1 MDDTAIQQ
9 EGNAHGRLL
18 CGGPDGPQRVRKNY
32 MLYDNKLSS
41 PDPTS
46 VILGRLR
53 DSLSGIGY
61 KITVGRG
68 DYHKETRL

>member
-1 MDDTAIQQ
+1 MFLF
-9 EGNAHGRLL
+9 LL
-18 CGGPDGPQRVRKNY
+18 HHKDYKKY

-61 KITVGRG
+61 EITVGRG
-68 DYHKETRL
+68 DYHKETRP